1 MASND
6 IRPIVD
12 WLVDGA
18 AFAAQPT
25 VFGVSDEA
33 NVTVSN
39 RP

>member
-1 MASND
+1 
-6 IRPIVD
+6 VD

-18 AFAAQPT
+18 PSTMQAHAGFAAQQP

-39 RP
+39 TP